1 MILHHPH
8 PGNLQWG
15 WLACPADTQTLV
27 LLVLLLLNPLLSN
40 RWLLLDHH
48 GFTFTR
54 DTAIP
59 QKQLLNSP
67 RCRALISVVSK
78 ASGRSL
84 FDHSFRLYI
93 YVFIRKIRIYT
104 YYTAYIYA
112 GYNSH
117 TVNTNT
123 GTEKMYLYKRIYTV
137 RIYTAYI
144 YLYGLGQ
151 P

>member
-1 MILHHPH
+1 MPFLFLHHFC
-8 PGNLQWG
+8 PGNLQRG

-40 RWLLLDHH
+40 HWLLLDHH

-84 FDHSFRLYI
+84 FDHSFRPYI
-93 YVFIRKIRIYT
+93 YVFIQKNRIIRRICTPAKIHIRSYEYGYGEKIM
-104 YYTAYIYA
+104 
-112 GYNSH
+112 YNS
-117 TVNTNT
+117 V
-123 GTEKMYLYKRIYTV
+123 YIWYKYIQRI
-137 RIYTAYI
+137 
-144 YLYGLGQ
+144 
-151 P
+151 